1 MNRPGV
7 GGRPNLPAPSP
18 HPGTAAQPATGASG
32 SRGETRRG
40 SFRASVMTTVT
51 VHMKSNPDFVATL
64 VDISET
70 GCRLRA
76 ALTLE
81 IGTELSFDW
90 NRRNKP
96 PLRLNGRVVTRR
108 RTEGTMLYDYGLAF
122 QNLKEDA
129 KDAIIAEML
138 ELQRRDAMRNVP
150 MESSI
155 AKQVAAQLGT
165 RRSAYRTPVEFEVF
179 YTLAGR
185 FGKRLGTASDLS
197 LGGMRLEANEKLPEG
212 SVIDLAFTL
221 PNQYLKVYEGEHAET
236 EISPFGERTVVKKAV
251 VKPFEPM
258 RVQGRVVNVFKEAPK
273 VQHGIAFVDPHP
285 FVVSE
290 IGRFIHAVQ
299 LTRLRSERASR

>member
-1 MNRPGV
+1 MAMNRPGV

-18 HPGTAAQPATGASG
+18 RPGTAAAQPATGASG

-64 VDISET
+64 VDISES

-179 YTLAGR
+179 YTL
-185 FGKRLGTASDLS
+185 
-197 LGGMRLEANEKLPEG
+197 
-212 SVIDLAFTL
+212 